1 MWGCCVTD
9 IINRADV
16 ERMHPICLRLWP
28 IIQQHPPGSAGR
40 TAITR
45 ELNGLPADDRHICDQ
60 LLDRM
65 ERVIRFEDAW
75 FPFYQGEVPTG
86 EGQAGAACRPGTQT
100 DMEGHQGETG
110 GVCQKGGSMSKPK
123 EARERKQA
131 QRSRDAALGI
141 KRVEMR
147 LSIREREQLETLRS
161 ARAGSGEPS
170 TAPTSTSAPCCAATG
185 NAGWNRKP
193 S

>member
-1 MWGCCVTD
+1 MTD

-45 ELNGLPADDRHICDQ
+45 ELNGLPAADRHICDQ

-75 FPFYQGEVPTG
+75 FPFYQGEVDTLTPPVK
-86 EGQAGAACRPGTQT
+86 A
-100 DMEGHQGETG
+100 
-110 GVCQKGGSMSKPK
+110 
-123 EARERKQA
+123 
-131 QRSRDAALGI
+131 
-141 KRVEMR
+141 KRVLPVGQVPKQIWKATR
-147 LSIREREQLETLRS
+147 
-161 ARAGSGEPS
+161 ARQGAFARRGG
-170 TAPTSTSAPCCAATG
+170 AV
-185 NAGWNRKP
+185 
-193 S
+193 